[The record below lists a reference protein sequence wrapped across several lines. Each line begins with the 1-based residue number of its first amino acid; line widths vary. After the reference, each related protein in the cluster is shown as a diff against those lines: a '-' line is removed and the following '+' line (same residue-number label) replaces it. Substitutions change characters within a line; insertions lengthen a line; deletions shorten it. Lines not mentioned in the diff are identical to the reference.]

1 MSMVMALAQR
11 GKDRPLIISCFF
23 GGQIHNVYP
32 AVKGYECIFF
42 SNSDQFRSLICSRGW
57 KFRLVKTLPLA
68 TDYLQDSIQAK
79 YIKFLQFFPEF
90 QEFANREWIIYF
102 DHTVFVRKS
111 DLDWIRLHHHPD
123 KCALVLRHLAADRT
137 IWGEVEAASSQLRYA
152 QAMPQT
158 IEWLQGLVKSHS
170 ISLDCTVDA
179 TTLISYREP
188 NRLRNLLELVYQETL
203 RLGQPECQILWS
215 ALAQLFPDAIQRYAW
230 NELDPLWRVPYQS
243 RREKLRSIRE
253 RAQNR
258 VDRLFSGFSAFK
270 K

>member
-1 MSMVMALAQR
+1 MALAQR

-23 GGQIHNVYP
+23 GGQIRIVYP

-57 KFRLVKTLPLA
+57 KFRLVKTLPPA

-179 TTLISYREP
+179 TTLISYLRWMAFIGQTGLLTSLTQGGR
-188 NRLRNLLELVYQETL
+188 NRVHCHCRPHGEFCLPVCCAVLHGHT
-203 RLGQPECQILWS
+203 
-215 ALAQLFPDAIQRYAW
+215 
-230 NELDPLWRVPYQS
+230 S
-243 RREKLRSIRE
+243 RR
-253 RAQNR
+253 
-258 VDRLFSGFSAFK
+258 SGPG
-270 K
+270 